1 MPSQIRKYTGKQID
15 VSYDPGRCIHVAECL
30 RRAPAVFDKSKRPWV
45 QPDNDATDRVVTTI
59 MACPSGALHYT
70 RKEGGE
76 AEPVPAQNT
85 IRLARNGPLYIR
97 GDVVIL
103 NSAGEEI
110 LHDTRVALCRCGASA
125 NKPFCDNSHIAIGFQ
140 APVMGEEGQTVIE
153 PEGSSPLTIE
163 TTTNG
168 PLHITGNFTVLN
180 SRGKPIFHSGEEW
193 FCRCGASAN
202 KPFCDN
208 SHRQINF
215 VAE

>member
-1 MPSQIRKYTGKQID
+1 MPSRIHNYKGEQID
-15 VSYDPGRCIHVAECL
+15 VTYEPRRCIHVAECL
-30 RRAPAVFDKSKRPWV
+30 RRAPEVFDKSKRPWV
-45 QPDNDATDRVVTTI
+45 QPDNDATEHVVTTI

-70 RKEGGE
+70 RKDGGE
-76 AEPVPAQNT
+76 AEPIPTHNT
-85 IRLARNGPLYIR
+85 IRLARNGPLYLR
-97 GDVVIL
+97 GDITIL
-103 NSAGEEI
+103 NSDGEEI

-140 APVMGEEGQTVIE
+140 APVTGGEGQTVID
-153 PEGSSPLTIE
+153 PEGSGPLIVE

-168 PLHITGNFTVLN
+168 PLHITGKFTVLN
-180 SRGKPIFHSGEEW
+180 GRGKPLFHGEEEW